1 MADHNLNDLLTDF
14 QNLAEAEHH
23 GFIDRLI
30 SRHDNAATIFAA
42 LAFFEVW
49 QIIIFAFCGSQFIFF
64 RTNQSLTPSSSRCV
78 ISSLQFTG

>member
-42 LAFFEVW
+42 LAFFEV
-49 QIIIFAFCGSQFIFF
+49 CGSIAICLLVYILHFTIF
-64 RTNQSLTPSSSRCV
+64 
-78 ISSLQFTG
+78 

>member
-42 LAFFEVW
+42 LAFFEVC
-49 QIIIFAFCGSQFIFF
+49 QLEFVFLYTYFAYHLFHSG
-64 RTNQSLTPSSSRCV
+64 
-78 ISSLQFTG
+78 

>member
-42 LAFFEVW
+42 LAFFEVC
-49 QIIIFAFCGSQFIFF
+49 QLEFVFLYILHITYFIFF
-64 RTNQSLTPSSSRCV
+64 HS
-78 ISSLQFTG
+78 G

>member
-42 LAFFEVW
+42 LAFFEVC
-49 QIIIFAFCGSQFIFF
+49 Q
-64 RTNQSLTPSSSRCV
+64 L
-78 ISSLQFTG
+78 

>member
-23 GFIDRLI
+23 GFIESLI

-42 LAFFEVW
+42 LTYFEVC
-49 QIIIFAFCGSQFIFF
+49 QREFIYLRAF
-64 RTNQSLTPSSSRCV
+64 N
-78 ISSLQFTG
+78 

>member
-42 LAFFEVW
+42 LAFFEVC
-49 QIIIFAFCGSQFIFF
+49 QLVYHFCMFVDFTLF
-64 RTNQSLTPSSSRCV
+64 SSGQVKATRPPPAAV
-78 ISSLQFTG
+78 